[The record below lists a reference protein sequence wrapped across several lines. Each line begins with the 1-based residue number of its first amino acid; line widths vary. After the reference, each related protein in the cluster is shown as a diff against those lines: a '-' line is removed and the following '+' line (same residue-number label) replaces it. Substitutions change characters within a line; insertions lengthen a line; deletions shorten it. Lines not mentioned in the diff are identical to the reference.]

1 MNQRYLFLL
10 IKSWLLK
17 KKLSKKYI
25 KSHPFGCG
33 FLLCLKGG
41 EYMAEV
47 LEVIY
52 SHPWLTTLWLLILVL
67 PLVALAERK

>member
-1 MNQRYLFLL
+1 MV
-10 IKSWLLK
+10 
-17 KKLSKKYI
+17 
-25 KSHPFGCG
+25 
-33 FLLCLKGG
+33 
-41 EYMAEV
+41 EV